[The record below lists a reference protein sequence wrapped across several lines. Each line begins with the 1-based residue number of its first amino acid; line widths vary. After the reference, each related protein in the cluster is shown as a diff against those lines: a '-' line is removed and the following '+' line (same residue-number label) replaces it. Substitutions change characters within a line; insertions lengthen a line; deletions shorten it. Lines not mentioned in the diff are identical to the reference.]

1 MSPLSIPQSLGEK
14 PARSARAAS
23 SEVRGVVSKVITAKD
38 DGWGA
43 ICVKTED
50 GREVKAS
57 GSVAHL
63 RQGDAVML
71 GGEWSRHPKYG
82 DQFKV
87 TSSRVERPSSA
98 VGIERYLEGIA
109 NVGAVTARS
118 IVRAFGD
125 DALRVIEEEP
135 ARLAA
140 VEGVGPVRAEAI
152 LAAVRNRQASDDLGI
167 MLGAAGVPA
176 RFVAAILKRWGGKA
190 PQVVQERPYSLIGEF
205 EGIGFKTAD
214 SIARAAGISLT
225 SEERMAAGVLHVL
238 NEAAGGE
245 GHTMLPKHKLLAEA
259 AQLMTL
265 KAATVEPVLETL
277 DRDGLIVVEEGEV
290 FSRRLHTNEV
300 QVAERMLRIKETEC
314 RPVFVFRFQ
323 CPACSLSFESFWKD
337 ADCPEC
343 RLPAVESEGNPSP
356 VAPNVQ
362 LSPEQE
368 EALQCAL
375 GQADSILVINGGPG
389 TGKSSVTKF
398 IVENLM
404 EGGLCVRLAAPT
416 GKAARRLSEATG
428 EPAETIHR
436 LLEYSPVYGGFTRNR
451 ENPIEADVVVVDE
464 CFDYKQP
471 ILTENGWDYIGRIV
485 NQEKRV
491 KVWSRNPK
499 TGNLELK
506 RIKRWI
512 KNKAPH
518 SLLKI
523 TASRASSMR
532 DARKIRCTG
541 EHKILT
547 PSGYVRAK
555 DLRVGSEVLVRG
567 PGLSEYQFS
576 LLVGS
581 MLGDG
586 GMGRHKTR
594 NSPQPV
600 FSQGEAQREWLEFKH
615 RAFGSLSSKISK
627 SASGYPGGKPV
638 LRFTLGVTDDARR
651 IAREMPYR
659 GTHPS
664 GRQRWSPT
672 DKFIEWIDE
681 VVLMVWFLDN
691 GSLMRRATKSGETYY
706 ATLHSERF
714 DFMDN
719 QRLAQKLQAKWGI
732 ACRVRPDARGN
743 YLIKFSNNGTAKLLS
758 IIRPLAPSCMESKV
772 PGCHGS
778 DVEPEVCQ
786 TTKATVT
793 CIEPIAPNKGYP
805 NVFDLEVEDFHNYIA
820 GNIVVS
826 NCSMVDVALMRHLLV
841 AVPDAARLILVGD
854 SDQLPSVGP
863 GRVLADVIASGVV
876 RVVRLKTVFR
886 QAAQSRIVVNAH
898 RMNRGEPFVLPEQGE
913 ESDFYFTQRE
923 GTADA
928 AALVVDLVAE
938 RIPAKFGLDPRAD
951 VQVLTPMNKGDI
963 GARKLNAL
971 LQAALNPDGQP
982 VGNRGFRVGDRI
994 MQLRNNYNLEIFNGD
1009 TGRVLEYRESDPKHG
1024 GHPVAVVDFG
1034 DGRKVEMES
1043 GDMGD
1048 LVLAYASTIHK
1059 SQGSEYPAVVMV
1071 AHSSHWIMLQRNLFY
1086 TGITRAKKLL
1096 CVVGEEKAIRQAAK
1110 KAQGT
1115 ERYSRLAT
1123 RLREPG
1129 YGRPAR
1135 GRVEADFIRLPRWH
1149 CDVCGNDWNGK
1160 KNSTEC
1166 PECGGAEIREV
1177 KER

>member
-1 MSPLSIPQSLGEK
+1 MSPLSIPQSLTEG
-14 PARSARAAS
+14 PARSARSAS
-23 SEVRGVVSKVITAKD
+23 NEVRGVVSKVITAKD

-43 ICVKTED
+43 ISVRTED
-50 GREVKAS
+50 GRDVKAS

-63 RQGDAVML
+63 RQGDAVVL

-82 DQFKV
+82 DQLKV

-176 RFVAAILKRWGGKA
+176 RFVAAILKRWGDKA

-265 KAATVEPVLETL
+265 KAATIEPVLEAL

-300 QVAERMLRIKETEC
+300 QVAERLLKIRETPCYKMCRHNVTMRYEAGELPSYRICTEC
-314 RPVFVFRFQ
+314 GSKFSDGDDDENLHGMEFSR
-323 CPACSLSFESFWKD
+323 
-337 ADCPEC
+337 
-343 RLPAVESEGNPSP
+343 
-356 VAPNVQ
+356 
-362 LSPEQE
+362 EQE
-368 EALQCAL
+368 EAIDVAL
-375 GQADSILVINGGPG
+375 GQDSVLIINGGPG
-389 TGKSSVTKF
+389 TGKSYVTRF
-398 IVENLM
+398 IVENYLAA
-404 EGGLCVRLAAPT
+404 GLRVRLAAPT

-464 CFDYKQP
+464 
-471 ILTENGWDYIGRIV
+471 V
-485 NQEKRV
+485 
-491 KVWSRNPK
+491 
-499 TGNLELK
+499 
-506 RIKRWI
+506 
-512 KNKAPH
+512 
-518 SLLKI
+518 
-523 TASRASSMR
+523 
-532 DARKIRCTG
+532 
-541 EHKILT
+541 
-547 PSGYVRAK
+547 
-555 DLRVGSEVLVRG
+555 
-567 PGLSEYQFS
+567 
-576 LLVGS
+576 
-581 MLGDG
+581 
-586 GMGRHKTR
+586 
-594 NSPQPV
+594 
-600 FSQGEAQREWLEFKH
+600 
-615 RAFGSLSSKISK
+615 
-627 SASGYPGGKPV
+627 
-638 LRFTLGVTDDARR
+638 
-651 IAREMPYR
+651 
-659 GTHPS
+659 
-664 GRQRWSPT
+664 
-672 DKFIEWIDE
+672 
-681 VVLMVWFLDN
+681 
-691 GSLMRRATKSGETYY
+691 
-706 ATLHSERF
+706 
-714 DFMDN
+714 
-719 QRLAQKLQAKWGI
+719 
-732 ACRVRPDARGN
+732 
-743 YLIKFSNNGTAKLLS
+743 
-758 IIRPLAPSCMESKV
+758 
-772 PGCHGS
+772 
-778 DVEPEVCQ
+778 
-786 TTKATVT
+786 
-793 CIEPIAPNKGYP
+793 
-805 NVFDLEVEDFHNYIA
+805 
-820 GNIVVS
+820 
-826 NCSMVDVALMRHLLV
+826 SMVDVALMRHLLM

-876 RVVRLKTVFR
+876 RVVCLKTVFR
-886 QAAQSRIVVNAH
+886 QAAESRIIVNAH
-898 RMNRGEPFVLPEQGE
+898 RMNRGEPFVLPGSGE

-938 RIPAKFGLDPRAD
+938 RIPAKFGLDPRTD

-982 VGNRGFRVGDRI
+982 VGNRGFRVGDRV

-1048 LVLAYASTIHK
+1048 LALAYASTIHK

-1086 TGITRAKKLL
+1086 TGITRAKRLL
-1096 CVVGEEKAIRQAAK
+1096 CVVGEEKAIRQAAR

-1135 GRVEADFIRLPRWH
+1135 GRVEADFIRMPRWH
-1149 CDVCGNDWNGK
+1149 CDTCGNDWNGK